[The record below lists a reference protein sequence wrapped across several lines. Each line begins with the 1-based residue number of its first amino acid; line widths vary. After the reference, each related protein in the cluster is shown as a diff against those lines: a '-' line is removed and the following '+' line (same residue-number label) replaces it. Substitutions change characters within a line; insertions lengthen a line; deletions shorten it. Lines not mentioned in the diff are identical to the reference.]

1 MSAPARAAYRVGIA
15 GAGIGARYA
24 RSFQRVPGVEVAAL
38 CAASLERAAPAAREL
53 GIARVFTS
61 YEAMLAESA
70 LDVVVIAT
78 PNDLHHAQALAAIES
93 GAHVLCDKPLALDA
107 GQAQELLDAARRRG
121 SRHAIPFWLRFVP
134 ALARAREL
142 LADGSFGP
150 PSFADVRF
158 LNCGWGDP
166 LGPMRW
172 QFERARAGSGA
183 FANIGSHAIDALHWL
198 AGDLARISAAT
209 AIAVPERRRPD
220 GDSARPDAEDTAVFI
235 GQLVCGAPVSFLAS
249 SVAYTTRS
257 SIVIAVHCRSGS
269 VTVQIDSGETDPR
282 GRLTVMR
289 RGEDAP
295 HDEALAA
302 PRAAHAGPA
311 DAAYDAIAQELID
324 AIDEGRD
331 ASPGFADGV
340 RVQATIDAA
349 LASAA
354 SGRWTDI
361 VTGNGKGR

>member
-1 MSAPARAAYRVGIA
+1 
-15 GAGIGARYA
+15 
-24 RSFQRVPGVEVAAL
+24 
-38 CAASLERAAPAAREL
+38 
-53 GIARVFTS
+53 
-61 YEAMLAESA
+61 
-70 LDVVVIAT
+70 
-78 PNDLHHAQALAAIES
+78 
-93 GAHVLCDKPLALDA
+93 
-107 GQAQELLDAARRRG
+107 
-121 SRHAIPFWLRFVP
+121 
-134 ALARAREL
+134 
-142 LADGSFGP
+142 
-150 PSFADVRF
+150 
-158 LNCGWGDP
+158 
-166 LGPMRW
+166 
-172 QFERARAGSGA
+172 
-183 FANIGSHAIDALHWL
+183 
-198 AGDLARISAAT
+198 
-209 AIAVPERRRPD
+209 
-220 GDSARPDAEDTAVFI
+220 
-235 GQLVCGAPVSFLAS
+235 VSFLAS